1 MGGTQPKNLHI
12 NVDPGERV
20 DVSIDM
26 EAPDDQGE
34 YRATWK
40 LRDDEGENFG
50 QLFVVIEVAE

>member
-20 DVSIDM
+20 DVSIDLQ
-26 EAPDDQGE
+26 APDDQGE

-40 LRDDEGENFG
+40 LRDDEGKNFG
-50 QLFVVIEVAE
+50 